1 MELENQK
8 YSRPKTFLQRVIF
21 RFHVYFRCVYQSIY
35 MTVPFFF
42 WLHQEYIYIYRWNT
56 PGKPYIYKWLQ
67 SLIPSSFG
75 IAYMCFFW
83 FSDEIR
89 HSFRTG
95 FWQKNMQLYIYKN
108 MQYQY
113 IYIYNKLPMIFWF
126 SDTLRIDRKPK
137 IDKYRKCIHVHLYIF
152 VFQIF
157 GFPIHLN
164 YIYIHSYIYFLYS
177 HPQIQRVILQW
188 IPRKTRYSGS

>member
-1 MELENQK
+1 
-8 YSRPKTFLQRVIF
+8 
-21 RFHVYFRCVYQSIY
+21 
-35 MTVPFFF
+35 
-42 WLHQEYIYIYRWNT
+42 
-56 PGKPYIYKWLQ
+56 
-67 SLIPSSFG
+67 
-75 IAYMCFFW
+75 
-83 FSDEIR
+83 
-89 HSFRTG
+89 
-95 FWQKNMQLYIYKN
+95 
-108 MQYQY
+108 
-113 IYIYNKLPMIFWF
+113 MIFWF